1 MAVFTWDGSSGTAWN
16 TSANWDVGSGPSS
29 GDDVV
34 IPNVTNDPVLD
45 SDRTINSLTI
55 ASGGNLDGNGNE
67 LTIDGEA
74 DGTGVTTNGYAVR
87 LETGSIITGTDTDIT
102 ITLASAHT
110 NVYFQPTT
118 GALRNITINGS
129 GNTVNL
135 RNATSITGDLTI
147 TAGTLDTYSASN
159 NALTVTGK
167 TTIGNASH
175 SSEDQATLTCN
186 ASAISLGS
194 TKSDDYAI
202 EMLQGGTFVGGS
214 ANHTTGAIKQAVTNT
229 KFTFTSATT
238 TINAEYTTA
247 DRMFELTVG
256 KAYNA
261 NGRITLA
268 VNATTSIQ
276 WNGPSGDTGPHN
288 LRLNDNGITLRPRSA
303 LIIEGYL
310 TIDNGTF
317 TTSHPSSANNAL
329 TVAGDVTIND
339 GDTLTGNASA
349 ISMGSLTI
357 ASGGTYI
364 ATSGTTTITGGYNG
378 YTLLNHGTF
387 THNKGKVLVDFT
399 PSSNWYMQCNEYYDL
414 EIKYNNNGY
423 ISYMVDQS
431 GAAVTILGDLT
442 VTMGMFEMYTA
453 GDTLDVHGN
462 TYIDGGIFENNADQT
477 GQITHHGLVT
487 LNSGTYKLNSGQTV
501 KVGGFRKVGGTLTIA

>member
-1 MAVFTWDGSSGTAWN
+1 MAVITSTTSGNWNATGTWVGGAVPNDTA
-16 TSANWDVGSGPSS
+16 
-29 GDDVV
+29 DDVV
-34 IPNVTNDPVLD
+34 IDNGHTVTLTGADSCKSLKANTGGIYDGDGNILTVVGENASGWSIQFNNGQISGTD
-45 SDRTINSLTI
+45 SDFTITYGGTASIDLNC
-55 ASGGNLDGNGNE
+55 ASGNARHLVINDASANILIETGAVTLLGNL
-67 LTIDGEA
+67 
-74 DGTGVTTNGYAVR
+74 
-87 LETGSIITGTDTDIT
+87 
-102 ITLASAHT
+102 
-110 NVYFQPTT
+110 
-118 GALRNITINGS
+118 
-129 GNTVNL
+129 TV
-135 RNATSITGDLTI
+135 
-147 TAGTLDTYSASN
+147 TAGLLNTNSTHNY
-159 NALTVTGK
+159 ALTVTGK
-167 TTIGNASH
+167 TTIGDASH

-357 ASGGTYI
+357 ASGGTYS

-414 EIKYNNNGY
+414 EIKYNNNDY

-462 TYIDGGIFENNADQT
+462 TYINGGIFENNADQT